1 MMKKIY
7 FLSMAAASLM
17 LASCSNDDMPAP
29 ESGDFATVAVS
40 VQLPDGLQT
49 RYGEGEKATY
59 LTYAVYEQGQ
69 KKPLAVCMDGSTT
82 GLTVGHAT
90 LTNVNGHNQ
99 TTLNLKLATNK
110 KYDFV
115 FWADVPDNPYYT
127 FTADTQTIAANYSTL
142 DNGTPANLEELDA
155 FYCSMSH
162 NVNGNASISA
172 QLKRPFAQVNVVTD
186 DLATAET
193 GGFVPNRSS
202 LSTTVGTSL
211 NLKSGAVAGE
221 ETVTFAANALP
232 EGSMEINGKAYDY
245 IGMNYLLVPAEK
257 SLRDIDFT
265 LLAAGTENVETH
277 VYNFNSVPVQRNY
290 RTNIYGSLL
299 TSSQNFNVIIVPDF
313 NEPDNNYEYVSVS
326 TFGDLFDQLNAG
338 KNVTLTS
345 DMTASKVL
353 ASTANN
359 VVLNMNGKTLNNT
372 IDLWNEGAGDWSL
385 VSVRGGSL
393 TITGNGN
400 FFAKPDDLMA
410 VDVQNGAH
418 VIIENGHFKGN
429 LDAIYVTEGIAEIRG
444 GVFEIQQLNDEEGKE
459 YAFMLNCLDA
469 NYHNGTA
476 KIIVMGGTFV
486 GYDPANSMS
495 ENPKANFV
503 APGYK
508 SVETTWNGKK
518 AWQVI
523 KE

>member
-1 MMKKIY
+1 MKKIY

-193 GGFVPNRSS
+193 GGFIPNRSS

-313 NEPDNNYEYVSVS
+313 NEPDYQYQFVS
-326 TFGDLFDQLNAG
+326 TFADMKAQLNAG
-338 KNVTLTS
+338 
-345 DMTASKVL
+345 
-353 ASTANN
+353 NN
-359 VVLNMNGKTLNNT
+359 VQVANDISTEATTVVFGQGNVLNLNGKTIAATAPIADFSNN
-372 IDLWNEGAGDWSL
+372 NSWSL
-385 VSVRGGSL
+385 FSVRGGQL
-393 TITGNGN
+393 TVNGNGTVMPLN
-400 FFAKPDDLMA
+400 QVNDAFAF
-410 VDVQNGAH
+410 DVQGGH
-418 VIIENGHFKGN
+418 LIIESGN
-429 LDAIYVTEGIAEIRG
+429 FYGNDHVVYVWTGTAEIRG
-444 GVFEIQQLNDEEGKE
+444 GRFEVMTNSDSNITN
-459 YAFMLNCLDA
+459 YVLNCYDA
-469 NYHNGTA
+469 NYKNGTA
-476 KIIVMGGTFV
+476 HIIVTGGTFINFN
-486 GYDPANSMS
+486 PADCAA
-495 ENPKANFV
+495 EGAHTNFV
-503 APGYK
+503 AEGYK
-508 SVETTWNGKK
+508 SVKVSDSPLTYE
-518 AWQVI
+518 VVP
-523 KE
+523 E